1 MSSCLSRACS
11 FLFLC
16 TSSFIIMPVKYM
28 REIMENFQA
37 FCNQTSLH
45 GWQYITQRPETDGF
59 WAGED
64 YLEILHGIVHIV
76 RNASSIIYFITL
88 SPRSY
93 TDKNPISLIKL
104 LWSIVPNLHFNFYIL
119 EYLFYKDVSL
129 QLYNL
134 GQTSVYYY
142 FYPLLLWGSWLMR
155 VMRQKGVFSQDG
167 YYITLAFSTKQNYL
181 PGDFILWTPKPQQ
194 IKYVI
199 DK

>member
-181 PGDFILWTPKPQQ
+181 PGDFTLWTPKPQQ

-199 DK
+199 NL

>member
-119 EYLFYKDVSL
+119 EFC
-129 QLYNL
+129 
-134 GQTSVYYY
+134 
-142 FYPLLLWGSWLMR
+142 LL
-155 VMRQKGVFSQDG
+155 VFSVK
-167 YYITLAFSTKQNYL
+167 LSF
-181 PGDFILWTPKPQQ
+181 
-194 IKYVI
+194 
-199 DK
+199 